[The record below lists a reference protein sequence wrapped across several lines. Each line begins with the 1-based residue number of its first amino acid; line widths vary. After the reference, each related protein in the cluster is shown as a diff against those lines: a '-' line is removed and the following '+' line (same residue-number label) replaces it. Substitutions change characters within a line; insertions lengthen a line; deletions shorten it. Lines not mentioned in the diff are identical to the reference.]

1 MTFFKSQYLLA
12 AILVAPLFSFATEA
26 SAQTAKR
33 FVVKGVVVDATTK
46 EGEQYATMKIT
57 SQTDSTS
64 TAALA
69 VSEADGSFNM
79 TLKKAG
85 SYRLYVNAMGKLPI
99 VRNFVVSDSKPVAA
113 LDTLYIKE
121 ASHVLGAVEIVA
133 QKPLV
138 KADID
143 KITYD
148 IEEDPD
154 SKTNNILEMLR
165 KVPMVTV
172 DGDGNIKVNGS
183 SGFKVYVNGRPNS
196 MMSNNPKE
204 VLKSMPASSIKK
216 VEVITNPGPKYD
228 AEGVGG
234 ILNIVTVGKGI
245 EGYTVTTNGGV
256 SNADVDA
263 GMYATVKQGKLTV
276 SGTYSY
282 NYYDGRN
289 SHGDYSSLFTGDPST
304 PSASNRYAT
313 SDSRSYNH
321 SHSGNF
327 EASYDVDTLRLVTAS
342 FGIWTNRSHSHSL
355 ASRNATSPL
364 SGATLYSYS
373 DGGRGVSDNT
383 YLYGNVDYQ
392 RLFKRKGRM
401 LTFSYKI
408 SGGTNGGD
416 NYSSYD
422 VAEATDE
429 WLPLVKRL
437 SDEHTESNGR
447 SMEHTLQ
454 VDYTTPIGKAHNV
467 EVGAKYILRDNRSDD
482 DRYVRP
488 NGTDGEYA
496 FDEQYSSHYRHK
508 NDILAAYLGY
518 GLKAGICR
526 DDSAHAMNIRSRR

>member
-1 MTFFKSQYLLA
+1 
-12 AILVAPLFSFATEA
+12 
-26 SAQTAKR
+26 
-33 FVVKGVVVDATTK
+33 
-46 EGEQYATMKIT
+46 
-57 SQTDSTS
+57 
-64 TAALA
+64 
-69 VSEADGSFNM
+69 
-79 TLKKAG
+79 
-85 SYRLYVNAMGKLPI
+85 MGKQPI

-276 SGTYSY
+276 IGHIRTAWQEETLRRRCRAQRSIRIATADAVS
-282 NYYDGRN
+282 RIIRI
-289 SHGDYSSLFTGDPST
+289 ST
-304 PSASNRYAT
+304 AMSTISAS
-313 SDSRSYNH
+313 S
-321 SHSGNF
+321 
-327 EASYDVDTLRLVTAS
+327 
-342 FGIWTNRSHSHSL
+342 
-355 ASRNATSPL
+355 
-364 SGATLYSYS
+364 
-373 DGGRGVSDNT
+373 
-383 YLYGNVDYQ
+383 
-392 RLFKRKGRM
+392 
-401 LTFSYKI
+401 
-408 SGGTNGGD
+408 
-416 NYSSYD
+416 
-422 VAEATDE
+422 
-429 WLPLVKRL
+429 
-437 SDEHTESNGR
+437 
-447 SMEHTLQ
+447 
-454 VDYTTPIGKAHNV
+454 
-467 EVGAKYILRDNRSDD
+467 
-482 DRYVRP
+482 
-488 NGTDGEYA
+488 
-496 FDEQYSSHYRHK
+496 
-508 NDILAAYLGY
+508 
-518 GLKAGICR
+518 
-526 DDSAHAMNIRSRR
+526 SRRVVCLRSPTR

>member
-1 MTFFKSQYLLA
+1 MTFFKNQYLLA
-12 AILVAPLFSFATEA
+12 ATLVAPLLSFATEA

-33 FVVKGVVVDATTK
+33 FVVKGVVADATTK

-85 SYRLYVNAMGKLPI
+85 SYRLYVNAMGKQPI
-99 VRNFVVSDSKPVAA
+99 VRNFVVSDSKPIAA

-121 ASHVLGAVEIVA
+121 ASHELGAVEIVA

-355 ASRNATSPL
+355 ARRNATSPL

-373 DGGRGVSDNT
+373 DGGRSVSDNT

-392 RLFKRKGRM
+392 RLFKRKGVC
-401 LTFSYKI
+401 L
-408 SGGTNGGD
+408 
-416 NYSSYD
+416 
-422 VAEATDE
+422 
-429 WLPLVKRL
+429 
-437 SDEHTESNGR
+437 R
-447 SMEHTLQ
+447 SPT
-454 VDYTTPIGKAHNV
+454 
-467 EVGAKYILRDNRSDD
+467 R
-482 DRYVRP
+482 
-488 NGTDGEYA
+488 
-496 FDEQYSSHYRHK
+496 
-508 NDILAAYLGY
+508 
-518 GLKAGICR
+518 
-526 DDSAHAMNIRSRR
+526 

>member
-1 MTFFKSQYLLA
+1 MTFFKSQYLLTA
-12 AILVAPLFSFATEA
+12 TLVAPLFSFATEA

-33 FVVKGVVVDATTK
+33 FVVKGVVADATTK

-79 TLKKAG
+79 TLKKVG
-85 SYRLYVNAMGKLPI
+85 SYRLYVNAMGKQPI
-99 VRNFVVSDSKPVAA
+99 VRNFVVSESKPIAA

-183 SGFKVYVNGRPNS
+183 SGFKVDVNGRPNS

-355 ASRNATSPL
+355 ARRNATSPL
-364 SGATLYSYS
+364 SGATLYLYS

-437 SDEHTESNGR
+437 SDEHIES
-447 SMEHTLQ
+447 
-454 VDYTTPIGKAHNV
+454 K
-467 EVGAKYILRDNRSDD
+467 
-482 DRYVRP
+482 
-488 NGTDGEYA
+488 
-496 FDEQYSSHYRHK
+496 
-508 NDILAAYLGY
+508 
-518 GLKAGICR
+518 
-526 DDSAHAMNIRSRR
+526 

>member
-12 AILVAPLFSFATEA
+12 ATLVAPLFSFATEA
-26 SAQTAKR
+26 SDQTAKR
-33 FVVKGVVVDATTK
+33 FVVKGVVADATTK

-57 SQTDSTS
+57 SQADSTS

-69 VSEADGSFNM
+69 VSEADGTFCM

-85 SYRLYVNAMGKLPI
+85 SYRLYVNAMGKQSI

-289 SHGDYSSLFTGDPST
+289 SHGDYSSLFTGDPAT

-355 ASRNATSPL
+355 ARRNATSPL

-429 WLPLVKRL
+429 WLPFVKRL

-454 VDYTTPIGKAHNV
+454 VDYTTPIGKVHNV

-482 DRYVRP
+482 DRYVRT

-496 FDEQYSSHYRHK
+496 FDERYSSHYRHE

-518 GLKAGICR
+518 GLKTG
-526 DDSAHAMNIRSRR
+526 SVGTTRRTL

>member
-12 AILVAPLFSFATEA
+12 ATLVAPLFSFATEA
-26 SAQTAKR
+26 SDQTAKR
-33 FVVKGVVVDATTK
+33 FVVKGVVADATTK

-69 VSEADGSFNM
+69 VSEADGTFCM

-85 SYRLYVNAMGKLPI
+85 SYRLYVNAMGKQPI

-289 SHGDYSSLFTGDPST
+289 SHGDYSSLFTGDQQRLLLPT
-304 PSASNRYAT
+304 AMLRATAVRITTRTRAT
-313 SDSRSYNH
+313 SKRATMWTRCDS
-321 SHSGNF
+321 
-327 EASYDVDTLRLVTAS
+327 
-342 FGIWTNRSHSHSL
+342 
-355 ASRNATSPL
+355 
-364 SGATLYSYS
+364 
-373 DGGRGVSDNT
+373 
-383 YLYGNVDYQ
+383 
-392 RLFKRKGRM
+392 
-401 LTFSYKI
+401 
-408 SGGTNGGD
+408 
-416 NYSSYD
+416 
-422 VAEATDE
+422 
-429 WLPLVKRL
+429 
-437 SDEHTESNGR
+437 
-447 SMEHTLQ
+447 
-454 VDYTTPIGKAHNV
+454 
-467 EVGAKYILRDNRSDD
+467 
-482 DRYVRP
+482 
-488 NGTDGEYA
+488 
-496 FDEQYSSHYRHK
+496 
-508 NDILAAYLGY
+508 
-518 GLKAGICR
+518 
-526 DDSAHAMNIRSRR
+526 

>member
-12 AILVAPLFSFATEA
+12 ATLVAQLFSFATEA

-33 FVVKGVVVDATTK
+33 FVVKGVVADATTK

-57 SQTDSTS
+57 SQTDSTA

-85 SYRLYVNAMGKLPI
+85 SCRLYVNAMGKQPI

-113 LDTLYIKE
+113 LDTLYIME

-234 ILNIVTVGKGI
+234 ILNIVTVGNGI

-355 ASRNATSPL
+355 ARRNATSPL

-429 WLPLVKRL
+429 WLPFVKRL

-482 DRYVRP
+482 DRYVRQ

-496 FDEQYSSHYRHK
+496 FDEQYSSHYRHE
-508 NDILAAYLGY
+508 NDILAAYLG
-518 GLKAGICR
+518 LSLI
-526 DDSAHAMNIRSRR
+526 HI